1 MYYELPEF
9 RSDDEKPL
17 YLAPARLKEELEETS
32 KPEKVLKEIATSAP
46 VKAVKNF
53 NKKFFQLM
61 TTSLGIVAAL
71 ALNDAFRSLIE
82 KGGPFYKTVGES
94 GPWIIAFFM
103 VALAYIATVVM
114 GTVYPNESV
123 TTKKNPVE

>member
-9 RSDDEKPL
+9 RSPDEQLL
-17 YLAPARLKEELEETS
+17 YLAPARLKPETS
-32 KPEKVLKEIATSAP
+32 EPKKVLDDIATSAP

-61 TTSLGIVAAL
+61 TTSLGIVSAL
-71 ALNDAFRSLIE
+71 ALNDAFKSLIE
-82 KGGPFYKTVGES
+82 KGGVFYSSVGRS
-94 GPWIIAFFM
+94 GPWIIELFM
-103 VALAYIATVVM
+103 VVLAYAATVMM
-114 GTVYPNESV
+114 GTFYPQEAV

>member
-9 RSDDEKPL
+9 RSPHEQHL
-17 YLAPARLKEELEETS
+17 YLAPARLKAESTS
-32 KPEKVLKEIATSAP
+32 KPKKVLDEIATSAP

-61 TTSLGIVAAL
+61 TTSLGIVSAL
-71 ALNDAFRSLIE
+71 ALNDAFKSLIE
-82 KGGPFYKTVGES
+82 KGGMFYSSVGRS
-94 GPWIIAFFM
+94 GPWIIALFM
-103 VALAYIATVVM
+103 IVLAYAATVMM
-114 GTVYPNESV
+114 GTFYPQEAV

>member
-9 RSDDEKPL
+9 RSEDEKLL
-17 YLAPARLKEELEETS
+17 YLAPARLKTQMESTN
-32 KPEKVLKEIATSAP
+32 KPKEVLKEIATSAP
-46 VKAVKNF
+46 VKAVRTF

-61 TTSLGIVAAL
+61 TTSLGIVSAL

-82 KGGPFYKTVGES
+82 KGGPFYKTVGHS
-94 GPWIIAFFM
+94 GPWIIAIFM
-103 VALAYIATVVM
+103 VVLAYVMTVLM
-114 GTVYPNESV
+114 GTLYPNEAV